1 MSDYGE
7 PALLPRAALLR
18 DVGLG
23 DRGERRVIQELDLG
37 GLDEERVKRVISDEL
52 GAALGRDGGELSEA
66 RLKAIN
72 YYEGGKLGDEVKDRS
87 QVVMRTVLEAVEW
100 VLPALLKIFTAS
112 DKICTI
118 EPPNPAPGK
127 TDPISLTQLED
138 KARQATDYIN
148 HIFNRDNDGFLLL
161 HDWFKD
167 ALLERVGWVK
177 YWFDTQ
183 KDTEIKS
190 FTGLTK
196 DEYDA
201 LLGEDADVEVV
212 KLETYLQDADEFLMD
227 RPHPP
232 EMDAASGMGS
242 APPAPG
248 ISPSQIGGFGP
259 PPQMPPGGL
268 AGAPGSPGPLPGPGL
283 AGPGPTGPLG
293 PPGPSGPPGSAG
305 APMLPP
311 QPAPGPLPIPLGL
324 PPLPPPPVELYD
336 CTLRITREYGRVRIA
351 NVPPEEVLFSQRA
364 KRDDIPFLAHRRR
377 WTYSD
382 LVEQGYDED
391 CLDLIPI
398 DDEPNW
404 SQERVQ
410 RIGDQ
415 TYGTEPRDSQRGI
428 WVEENYCKFS
438 LDEDEP
444 TSELYKVVTA
454 GGGLV
459 ILTKDGKADIECI
472 DEVPFI
478 PLCPI
483 PSPHK
488 LVGQSLADL
497 TMDLQHIKSVLI
509 RQMIDNAFLSNWPRI
524 EVADTAVNENTYDDL
539 LTLRPG
545 GIVRTRVLGGIQ
557 PMMIPFTADKTFP
570 LVNYIDEIAQLRTG
584 VSSQGQAITPD
595 ALNNTAAASIAMLQQ
610 AAAQRVELFA
620 RIFANGVQ
628 KLLVGVMGLVRR
640 HQQQE
645 RIIRVTGG
653 WLRVDPRQWREPM
666 PVVVSVGL
674 GTGNRDQI
682 LAHLMTII
690 QLQGTIVQQQ
700 QGVGGPLVYSQ
711 NVYDALTALQE
722 NAGFKTSFFSDPR
735 QGPPPGTPPP
745 PPQPP
750 DPEVM
755 KAQAQIQTQQMK
767 AQADTQAIQQKA
779 QATER
784 MLMEKA
790 QAEAAIQ
797 NMRLEHERQMA
808 ALKAQ
813 NELTLERERSANDL
827 AVAMERVRIEG
838 EVKRREIELK
848 YAAGAYDNEPAGPSN
863 GSA

>member
-1 MSDYGE
+1 MSDGYGA
-7 PALLPRAALLR
+7 PDLLPRASLLR
-18 DVGLG
+18 EVGLG
-23 DRGERRVIQELDLG
+23 DDRREVIQELDLD
-37 GLDEERVKRVISDEL
+37 GLDEEHVKRVISDEL
-52 GAALGRDGGELSEA
+52 SASLGRDGGELAEA
-66 RLKAIN
+66 RLNAIR
-72 YYEGGKLGDEVKDRS
+72 YYEGKKLGNEVEDRS

-118 EPPNPAPGK
+118 EPPNPRPGR
-127 TDPISLTQLED
+127 TDPISLAELEN

-148 HIFNRDNDGFLLL
+148 HIMMRDNDGFLLL

-183 KDTEIKS
+183 RDIETKS

-196 DEYDA
+196 EEYDA
-201 LLGEDADVEVV
+201 LLGEDADIEVI
-212 KLETYLQDADEFLMD
+212 KLETYQKDADEFLMD

-232 EMDAASGMGS
+232 EMDLPSSPPPGQPPPGPLPSPGTAGG
-242 APPAPG
+242 PAP
-248 ISPSQIGGFGP
+248 QMT
-259 PPQMPPGGL
+259 PQMPGG
-268 AGAPGSPGPLPGPGL
+268 LPGPGL
-283 AGPGPTGPLG
+283 GQAPPPGLPG
-293 PPGPSGPPGSAG
+293 PPGPVGPP
-305 APMLPP
+305 P
-311 QPAPGPLPIPLGL
+311 GL
-324 PPLPPPPVELYD
+324 PGLAPAAPPLTLPLPPPPPPQVELYD

-382 LVEQGYDED
+382 LIQQGYDAD
-391 CLDLIPI
+391 CLDLIPM
-398 DDEPNW
+398 DDSANW
-404 SQERVQ
+404 TQERVN

-415 TYGTEPRDSQRGI
+415 TYGTEPRDSNRGI
-428 WVEENYCKFS
+428 WVEENYCKFA
-438 LDEDEP
+438 LDEDDQE
-444 TSELYKVVTA
+444 SELYKVVTA

-459 ILTKDGKADIECI
+459 ILTKDGKADIECV

-488 LVGQSLADL
+488 LVGLSLADL
-497 TMDLQHIKSVLI
+497 TMDLQYIKSTLI
-509 RQMIDNAFLSNWPRI
+509 RQMIDNAFLSNWPRV
-524 EVADTAVNENTYDDL
+524 EVADDAVNENTYDDL

-545 GIVRTRVLGGIQ
+545 GIVRTRRLGGLA
-557 PMMIPFTADKTFP
+557 PMMIPYTADKSFP
-570 LVNYIDEIAQLRTG
+570 LVQYLDEIAQLRTG

-700 QGVGGPLVYSQ
+700 GGVGGPLVYSQ

-722 NAGFKTSFFSDPR
+722 NAGFKASFFADPR

-745 PPQPP
+745 PPTPP
-750 DPEVM
+750 DPEMM
-755 KAQAQIQTQQMK
+755 KAQAQIQTAQMK
-767 AQADTQAIQQKA
+767 AQADTQAILTKA

-784 MLMEKA
+784 LLGEKA
-790 QAEAAIQ
+790 NAEAAIQ
-797 NMRLEHERQMA
+797 QKRLDHEMQMA

-813 NELTLERERSANDL
+813 NELVIEREKAQHDL
-827 AVAMERVRIEG
+827 AVAMERTRIEG

-848 YAAGAYDNEPAGPSN
+848 YAAGAYSNEPPGP
-863 GSA
+863 GSGLA